1 MVSKVSSYDGDDA
14 AEGGGGTEE
23 EGERTCLAESG
34 GAEAG
39 GGAEEEGERTCL
51 AEAIDSLLDVKPELN
66 TEWAESV
73 RQILLST
80 DLSSP
85 IPSTSNGRSSRSS
98 SCWHTTSSWREN
110 HHQHHDK
117 VVAGLEGL
125 QALMFPLS
133 QEQNS
138 SLGFASSLCVCRTQ
152 RTQKHLQKHNEIFTE
167 LYNSWRQQKQQEQD

>member
-23 EGERTCLAESG
+23 EGERTCLAETG

-138 SLGFASSLCVCRTQ
+138 SLGFASSLCVCRT
-152 RTQKHLQKHNEIFTE
+152 
-167 LYNSWRQQKQQEQD
+167 

>member
-23 EGERTCLAESG
+23 EGERTCLAETG

-66 TEWAESV
+66 TAWAESV

-85 IPSTSNGRSSRSS
+85 IPSSSNGRSSSSS

-125 QALMFPLS
+125 QALHVPSLS
-133 QEQNS
+133 RSKFQ
-138 SLGFASSLCVCRTQ
+138 FRF
-152 RTQKHLQKHNEIFTE
+152 RI
-167 LYNSWRQQKQQEQD
+167 